1 MMNYFYGYD
10 DTEVNEAKNLI
21 KLLDERIH
29 NVLEKLKTIN
39 ISNDNYMEL
48 KLKEKNCEIS
58 KKCIM
63 YYYGF

>member
-48 KLKEKNCEIS
+48 KLKEKN
-58 KKCIM
+58 
-63 YYYGF
+63 

>member
-29 NVLEKLKTIN
+29 NVLEKLNIN
-39 ISNDNYMEL
+39 FNKSPSSSCPIL
-48 KLKEKNCEIS
+48 L
-58 KKCIM
+58 
-63 YYYGF
+63 

>member
-48 KLKEKNCEIS
+48 KLKEKNSEIS
-58 KKCIM
+58 KKCII